1 MIASCSFMFVIA
13 HSRFRK
19 ACVEDCA
26 ISILVLGCKLLVLQ
40 LCVTAIAFDCRESKQ
55 QEFFCVKNLS
65 RRDLVRKT
73 SLELVSC
80 CISRLPSQYT
90 DANRKSYAGWPAG
103 FA

>member
-1 MIASCSFMFVIA
+1 ML
-13 HSRFRK
+13 
-19 ACVEDCA
+19 ENCA
-26 ISILVLGCKLLVLQ
+26 NSILILGCKLLVLQ

-80 CISRLPSQYT
+80 YISRLPLNTQTQLGSLT
-90 DANRKSYAGWPAG
+90 RVGPRVLRKFHWH
-103 FA
+103 